1 MLKAYLSFLLSLFT
15 FVFLAAQHV
24 HIPDSSFKQ
33 CLLDNNEINTN
44 GDDEIQVA
52 EAAAFTGTI
61 YCEDRGIAK
70 LTGIE
75 AFVKIT
81 GLECGG
87 NDLIFLNV
95 SKNTELRRLY
105 CGRNEIFSL
114 DLKHNTKLE
123 ELSCHMLKIPSIDL
137 SS

>member
-1 MLKAYLSFLLSLFT
+1 MKSTPTETMRYKWLRRQPL
-15 FVFLAAQHV
+15 
-24 HIPDSSFKQ
+24 
-33 CLLDNNEINTN
+33 
-44 GDDEIQVA
+44 
-52 EAAAFTGTI
+52 GTI

-95 SKNTELRRLY
+95 GKNTELRRLY
-105 CGRNEIFSL
+105 CGRNEIF
-114 DLKHNTKLE
+114 HW
-123 ELSCHMLKIPSIDL
+123 I
-137 SS
+137 